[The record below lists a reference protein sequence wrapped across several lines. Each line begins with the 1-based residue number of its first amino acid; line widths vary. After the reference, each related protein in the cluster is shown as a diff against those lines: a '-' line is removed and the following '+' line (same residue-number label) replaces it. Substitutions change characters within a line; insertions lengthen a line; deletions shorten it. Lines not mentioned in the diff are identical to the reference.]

1 MYFEEEDGQEG
12 GKRQGLLIC
21 IGVNDPIRPDR
32 DRQNNGKP
40 TSIIGAAKDA
50 AQSLMVITK
59 TADIQKVSVEPGEV
73 RSDTEIGFGVE
84 IQEESRPHH
93 NSDARTLGKFAP

>member
-1 MYFEEEDGQEG
+1 MC
-12 GKRQGLLIC
+12 L
-21 IGVNDPIRPDR
+21 VNNPIRPDEETK
-32 DRQNNGKP
+32 DDGKP
-40 TSIIGAAKDA
+40 TSMVGSTKDA
-50 AQSLMVITK
+50 AQSLMAITK